1 MRGASPGFLLLASVV
16 YAQPA
21 EQTIERLTIEWMT
34 AVANKDDATLNRIMA
49 DEFIAHVP
57 ESGRSISRSEWLRQ
71 ARLMENAECEY
82 KSTQVRNYGEWAI
95 ASGHL
100 VCKGEIKRIGLE
112 DDSIVTDTWVRKDG
126 QWRVSMR
133 VAATTPRF
141 TGIWRP
147 LAIGAGIPSLL
158 WLIVAIRART
168 RASGSLL
175 SSANRPSC

>member
-1 MRGASPGFLLLASVV
+1 MRGASPGLLLLASVV

-34 AVANKDDATLNRIMA
+34 AVANKDDATLNRIMS
-49 DEFIAHVP
+49 DDFVAHVP
-57 ESGRSISRSEWLRQ
+57 ESGRSINRSEWLRQ
-71 ARLMENAECEY
+71 ARLMENAECDY
-82 KSTQVRNYGEWAI
+82 KSTQIRNYGDYAV
-95 ASGHL
+95 ASGRL

-112 DDSIVTDTWVRKDG
+112 DDSIVADTWVRKEN
-126 QWRVSMR
+126 QWKVSTR

-158 WLIVAIRART
+158 WLIVAIRNRS
-168 RASGSLL
+168 RASGSLI
-175 SSANRPSC
+175 SSANRPSY